1 MTTKGGSFWWREGGH
16 SGWRLTTA
24 ANGPPGRLGSLRG
37 SPRQQDADKGS
48 DKLRVIMPFRVRA
61 VLATCD
67 WLPLTSRP
75 TTGALPETPT
85 PTYANDPAFNQPS
98 MVACFADMLPKLLA
112 GRATI
117 MKTITSVLAVLVFVS
132 CFVWIS
138 ALAIAADADRR
149 VPAWYRSHDASP
161 AWH

>member
-1 MTTKGGSFWWREGGH
+1 
-16 SGWRLTTA
+16 
-24 ANGPPGRLGSLRG
+24 
-37 SPRQQDADKGS
+37 
-48 DKLRVIMPFRVRA
+48 MPFRVRV
-61 VLATCD
+61 VLAICD

-85 PTYANDPAFNQPS
+85 PTYANDPAFNQPR
-98 MVACFADMLPKLLA
+98 MVTCFADMLPKLLA

-149 VPAWYRSHDASP
+149 VPGWFGSHDPSP
-161 AWH
+161 AWR